1 MTKVFYLDVGCFS
14 NASLFEAAIELL
26 PYHRKA
32 KIRNIKNSSGKFL
45 CAGAWLLLEKALKSF
60 PSYGGDGV
68 FNKTSKGKPFFQN
81 YESLHFS
88 LSHSGNIALCAVS
101 DKKIGADIQL
111 MGDFSDGICKKYFFK
126 NETDYVLSAS
136 SLDEKTE
143 RFFRIWTLK
152 EAFSKM
158 TGDGLSGFKKF
169 SIRPGNEVIAEGENL
184 PEAFFKEFSI
194 DDYKIAIC
202 TQGVDDDFEIKKL
215 NLSEILIN

>member
-1 MTKVFYLDVGCFS
+1 MTKVFYLDALCFS
-14 NASLFEAAIELL
+14 NGTLFDAAIGRL
-26 PYHRKA
+26 PYHRKE
-32 KIRNIKNSSGKFL
+32 KLRRIKNAQGKYL
-45 CAGAWLLLEKALKSF
+45 CAGAWLLLEKALKTF
-60 PSYGGDGV
+60 PSYGQEGV
-68 FNKTSKGKPFFQN
+68 LNKTPKGKPFFQN
-81 YESLHFS
+81 YDSVHFS

-111 MGDFSDGICKKYFFK
+111 MGDFSDGICKKYFSE

-136 SLDEKTE
+136 SSGEKTE

-169 SIRPGNEVIAEGENL
+169 SIKSGNEVIAEGENL

-194 DDYKIAIC
+194 DNYKIAIC
-202 TQGVDDDFEIKKL
+202 TEGCEDDFEIKKL

>member
-1 MTKVFYLDVGCFS
+1 MTKVFYLDALCFS
-14 NASLFEAAIELL
+14 NASLFNAAIGLL
-26 PYHRKA
+26 PYHRKE
-32 KIRNIKNSSGKFL
+32 KLRRIKNTKEKYL
-45 CAGAWLLLEKALKSF
+45 CVGAWLLLEKALKTF
-60 PSYGGDGV
+60 PSYNGDGIL
-68 FNKTSKGKPFFQN
+68 NKTSKGKPFFLN
-81 YESLHFS
+81 YDSLHFS

-111 MGDFSDGICKKYFFK
+111 MGDFTVGICKKYFSQ
-126 NETDYVLSAS
+126 NEADYVLSAPS
-136 SLDEKTE
+136 SDEKTK

-169 SIRPGNEVIAEGENL
+169 SVKPGGEVIAEGENL
-184 PEAFFKEFSI
+184 PEAFFKEFTI

-202 TQGVDDDFEIKKL
+202 TEGYEDDFEIKKL